1 MENKT
6 FVTIAGQFSAGR
18 IVAAARAMVVQ
29 RCMPCGRTLV
39 LQQIQRIV
47 SAGTPDLSGRMFN
60 CACSLPHE
68 CGVPPQC
75 PVSPML
81 CNFLVFGLYYE
92 KLGFTTQY
100 SLTRCVYDELNRA
113 VSGEFRMVRP
123 KQYLRSLTNRSG
135 DKVVP
140 PQLPSG
146 RWFMFRSCR
155 LPATSTCGISH
166 SRIALRFARQSPLTR
181 GQGVKIAGIP
191 MNR

>member
-1 MENKT
+1 MKNKA

-18 IVAAARAMVVQ
+18 IVAAARAMVFQ

-75 PVSPML
+75 PVSPMP
-81 CNFLVFGLYYE
+81 CSFLVFGLHYE
-92 KLGFTTQY
+92 KLGFTNLY
-100 SLTRCVYDELNRA
+100 SLTRCVYDELKRA
-113 VSGEFRMVRP
+113 VSGKFRRVRP
-123 KQYLRSLTNRSG
+123 KQHSRLLPNRSG

-146 RWFMFRSCR
+146 GWFMFRSCR
-155 LPATSTCGISH
+155 LPATGTCGILH
-166 SRIALRFARQSPLTR
+166 SRTALRFARQNPLTR
-181 GQGVKIAGIP
+181 GQGMKIAGIP